1 MKISIKTN
9 KNRAFTLA
17 EVMLTMVIMCT
28 VAVIAI
34 PVVVANRPSNEK
46 VLLKKAYNT
55 TEQVISELASNERF
69 YPSDIT
75 LKDIDN
81 TNFKNNMAPSVFLNN
96 SYPSNDAIME
106 YTIQESFA
114 GADTSKGCNCY
125 ELDDDKPLPKL
136 SVLFCCSL
144 KTVNKKGGTVCTV
157 NNAKK
162 ATCNFET
169 TDGIAWHTEDVTS
182 TQKDLTKPVFTITTD
197 VDNKW
202 GGRHLEI
209 TSSGYKKTRFV
220 FEVYYD
226 GKIEVDNDAKNIL
239 ADAMSNKRLNY

>member
-1 MKISIKTN
+1 MIKPTKTN
-9 KNRAFTLA
+9 KYKAFTLA
-17 EVMLTMVIMCT
+17 EVMLTMVIMCA

-75 LKDIDN
+75 LKDIDS
-81 TNFKNNMAPSVFLNN
+81 TNFKNNTAPSVFLNN
-96 SYPSNDAIME
+96 SYPPNDAILE

-114 GADTSKGCNCY
+114 GAERAERCNCY
-125 ELDDDKPLPKL
+125 ELDKDNPLPKL

-144 KTVNKKGGTVCTV
+144 KTVNKKGGTVCTL
-157 NNAKK
+157 NNANK
-162 ATCNFET
+162 ATCDFET
-169 TDGIAWHTEDVTS
+169 TDGIAWHTEDVTLIQ
-182 TQKDLTKPVFTITTD
+182 TDLTKPVFTITTD

-202 GGRHLEI
+202 GGRHLAI
-209 TSSGYKKTRFV
+209 TSAGYKKTRFV

-226 GKIEVDNDAKNIL
+226 GKIEVDSDAKNIL
-239 ADAMSNKRLNY
+239 ADAMSNKRLDY